1 MNYSAPGMQAP
12 GFNLPGMGMLDAG
25 PTMPRTGMASP
36 GPTVAGGSGMPGFGP
51 SMQGQGMPGAGGMG
65 ENGARQGRFLVIID
79 GQGFIQ
85 EIPVGRLPEERL
97 YLGRSPLRKDGGS
110 NQIVIPSP
118 IVSSTHGKF
127 KIVGNEVLYADLGS
141 TNGTILESDGYQQIL
156 YGNREYVR
164 LHEGS
169 ILRIQPQNGPSP
181 NSVLIFLRDDSEEGT
196 WRKFA
201 LLGRKTRIGRDM
213 DNDIVLSHPSVSRF
227 HAEILSDDSGKF
239 TLVDNGSR
247 NGVFLNGRRISGRK
261 KLQEKDVIRIASHV
275 LIFTHGV
282 IFYKNRA
289 QGITIEAENLN
300 KFVGKNRKQILTNVS
315 CTINSNDFVAIVGG
329 SGAGKT
335 TLMNAI
341 SGFDQ
346 KVSGKVWFN
355 GIEVHD
361 DFQAVKEL
369 IGYVP
374 QEDIIYDNLT
384 LGKMLWYTAKLKMP
398 PDTTD
403 AEKEKRISQ
412 VLNMV
417 DLQKH
422 KDTFIRKLSGGQK
435 KRASIAVELL
445 GDPSVFFLDEP
456 TSGLDPGTEQKLMI
470 TLNKL
475 SKSQGKTVVMVTHTT
490 QSLSLCDKVIFM
502 GPGGRLCFMGST
514 DQAKMF
520 FGTED
525 LVEIYNRI
533 AEDPEGWSAQFRN
546 AVGGNSQGMAP
557 DYRSQKRSAVQPKKT
572 KGGGISQL
580 PVLTARYFELIRN
593 DVQRLLLLLL
603 QPLLISMLLILVAGK
618 DTYFVANDT
627 QNILFTLSCAGI
639 WIGLFN
645 SIQEVCKERP
655 ILKREYMGNL
665 KLTYYVLSKFIVQTV
680 LGGIQ
685 ALLLSAVTGYF
696 IGLPAEGIFF
706 RNPFPEVFITV
717 WLTIEASM
725 AIGFVVSSMVKN
737 TDRAMVTAPFILIV
751 QLLFSGILFELKGTA
766 GNIAK
771 LTISKWSMEALGS
784 LAVINDLPISLQ
796 KKIPTVD
803 REMKD
808 IFLSTGSHLLKDWII
823 LLIMTAVCGILCGIL
838 LRRVSKDS
846 R

>member
-1 MNYSAPGMQAP
+1 M
-12 GFNLPGMGMLDAG
+12 
-25 PTMPRTGMASP
+25 P
-36 GPTVAGGSGMPGFGP
+36 GPGVPGGGT
-51 SMQGQGMPGAGGMG
+51 GAG
-65 ENGARQGRFLVIID
+65 AQGRFLVIID
-79 GQGFIQ
+79 GQGYIQ

-97 YLGRSPLRKDGGS
+97 YVGRSPLRKDGGI

-118 IVSSTHGKF
+118 IVSTSHGKF
-127 KIVGNEVLYADLGS
+127 KIAGNEIMYADLGS

-164 LHEGS
+164 LHVGS
-169 ILRIQPQNGPSP
+169 ILRIQPRNGPSP
-181 NSVLIFLRDDSEEGT
+181 NSVLIFLRDDSEAGT

-213 DNDIVLSHPSVSRF
+213 ENDIVLSHPSVSRF

-239 TLVDNGSR
+239 TLSDNGSR
-247 NGVFLNGRRISGRK
+247 NGVFLNGRRIQGRAV
-261 KLQEKDVIRIASHV
+261 LQEKDVIRIANHV

-289 QGITIEAENLN
+289 QGITIEAERLN
-300 KFVGKNRKQILTNVS
+300 KYVGRNRKQILTDVS

-361 DFQAVKEL
+361 DFQGVKEL

-403 AEKEKRISQ
+403 AEKEKRIDS

-520 FGTED
+520 FGTDD

-533 AEDPEGWSAQFRN
+533 AEDPKGWSAQFHN
-546 AVGGNSQGMAP
+546 AVGGNSQTVAP
-557 DYRSQKRSAVQPKKT
+557 DYRSGRPDGAQQGRKT

-593 DVQRLLLLLL
+593 DVQRLLLLLA
-603 QPLLISMLLILVAGK
+603 QPLLIAMLLILVAGK
-618 DTYFVANDT
+618 DTYFVQGDT

-685 ALLLSAVTGYF
+685 ALLLSAVTGAF

-717 WLTIEASM
+717 WLTIESSM
-725 AIGFVVSSMVKN
+725 AIGFVVSSMVRN

-751 QLLFSGILFELKGTA
+751 QLLFSGILFELKGMS

-771 LTISKWSMEALGS
+771 FTISKWSMEALGS
-784 LAVINDLPISLQ
+784 LAVLNDLPTALQ
-796 KKIPTVD
+796 KKFPSIS
-803 REMKD
+803 REAKA
-808 IFLSTGSHLLKDWII
+808 IFLSTRGHILKDWII
-823 LLIMTAVCGILCGIL
+823 LLVMTAVCGILCGIL